1 MKHDSII
8 QVILKIGFTSI
19 LLGYFLVWLP
29 HQAVG
34 LSLIGLE
41 MGEWTK
47 FLPKVQQDQYFLDRI
62 FFYLPPIMLSL
73 MLVVWTIGWPNDG
86 WKTWA
91 TRGLAVVISL
101 LAFPAI
107 ESLRFE
113 DSDQWLARLSLVILV
128 ALSAV
133 LCSQATRLSR
143 RWQQII
149 EWSLFAALGVLGAS
163 LPLWTFLVLRPE
175 ISAIFGD
182 TIGIGPGLWL
192 NTIGHLIGA
201 GVGVYGLYSLSERAS
216 RRGSIPA

>member
-1 MKHDSII
+1 MKNDSII
-8 QVILKIGFTSI
+8 QVLLKVGFTSI

-41 MGEWTK
+41 MGEWSK
-47 FLPKVQQDQYFLDRI
+47 FLPKVQQNQYFLDRI
-62 FFYLPPIMLSL
+62 LFYLPPITLSL
-73 MLVVWTIGWPNDG
+73 MLVVWTIGWPNEE

-91 TRGLAVVISL
+91 TRGLAVAISL
-101 LAFPAI
+101 LAFPPL
-107 ESLRFE
+107 ESLQSE

-143 RWQQII
+143 RWQQIVV
-149 EWSLFAALGVLGAS
+149 WSLFAALGLLGAL
-163 LPLWTFLVLRPE
+163 LPLWTFLILRPE

-182 TIGIGPGLWL
+182 SVGIGPGLWL
-192 NTIGHLIGA
+192 NTIGHLIVV
-201 GVGVYGLYSLSERAS
+201 GVGVYGLYRLSERAS
-216 RRGSIPA
+216 RRGSVAA

>member
-1 MKHDSII
+1 MKHGSTI
-8 QVILKIGFTSI
+8 QLILKVGFTSI

-47 FLPKVQQDQYFLDRI
+47 FLPKVQQDQYFLDHI
-62 FFYLPPIMLSL
+62 LFYLPPITLSL
-73 MLVVWTIGWPNDG
+73 MLVVWTIGWPNDR

-91 TRGLAVVISL
+91 MRGLAVVISL
-101 LAFPAI
+101 LAFPPI

-113 DSDQWLARLSLVILV
+113 DSDQWLARLLLVILV
-128 ALSAV
+128 AVSAV
-133 LCSQATRLSR
+133 LSSQATRLSR
-143 RWQQII
+143 RWVQII
-149 EWSLFAALGVLGAS
+149 EWSLFAVLGSLGAS

-182 TIGIGPGLWL
+182 SVGIGPGLWL
-192 NTIGHLIGA
+192 NTIGHLIVAGA
-201 GVGVYGLYSLSERAS
+201 GVYGLYGLSERVS
-216 RRGSIPA
+216 SRGSIVA

>member
-8 QVILKIGFTSI
+8 QVILKVGFTSI

-47 FLPKVQQDQYFLDRI
+47 FLPKIQQGQYFLDRI
-62 FFYLPPIMLSL
+62 LFYLPPITLSL
-73 MLVVWTIGWPNDG
+73 MLVVWTIGWPNDK

-101 LAFPAI
+101 LAFPPI

-113 DSDQWLARLSLVILV
+113 ASDQWMTRLLLVILV

-143 RWQQII
+143 KSIQII
-149 EWSLFAALGVLGAS
+149 EWSLFAVLGVLGAS

-175 ISAIFGD
+175 ISAIFGESV
-182 TIGIGPGLWL
+182 GIGPGLWL
-192 NTIGHLIGA
+192 NTIGHLIVA
-201 GVGVYGLYSLSERAS
+201 GVGGYGLYGLSERVSS
-216 RRGSIPA
+216 RNSIAA